1 MDVLYRETP
10 GAVFR
15 MVRSRFMDNDD
26 SYSAL
31 STTSVQSSP
40 KSVLMRNSLQSLTI
54 GQTPVTGW
62 IRVFCGPDRTD
73 ISCDDPSRM
82 VHVVATTSVE
92 QVVSDMDLP
101 ADYTIWLQIGGN
113 PSRRLDSDEK
123 PFVLQENFF
132 KTLGYTDDS
141 RRSRLSIDPDLKHL
155 IRFHIGPAELS
166 MCPGVLRSGFVEI
179 LKGLVFPQWRRRSV
193 ALFGSKII
201 VYPGNNCL
209 SPEVFEVGGADIYE
223 HSPGYNRLILK
234 IQPKTTE
241 DIKESKLPDTFIHH
255 PTTSIGS
262 LYHSSASL
270 ASVINGDNDRVLFL
284 GFEESWERDLWSN
297 WLLEDFPPKFPQ
309 CFMRKWFKS
318 VTMTPEVQKSG
329 GKSLKNRVT
338 FCDLEEIEMDSLDSL
353 HSQVSECIS
362 EDEFVRERNGNG
374 VYENVSVMFHLQASS
389 KDVSDVKCLDIGGS
403 GLQTIPEIVLKSTST
418 VEELLAGQNK
428 LQEIALTTLVEFPNL
443 KILRLPG
450 NGFTSFPAPLL
461 NITALTVLDLSDNEI
476 QSLPDELADLENLE
490 ELRLDRNE
498 VSEVPNTLKHLRRLQ
513 SLHLAHN
520 KIQKLPPFMTNMRT
534 LGLVDMYNR
543 SEKFANGHH
552 GVEEKSGKN
561 DLNPP
566 LTKVNLRANHL
577 KGSIILGNY
586 GYLTQLDLSENSIE
600 FLDLSALDQLE
611 SVQCCRNNLTELT
624 VNGRVLTS
632 LIADKNRLNKL
643 NVSPVPTGLR
653 HLDISFNAFV
663 SLPEWLSGCQKLHT
677 LSASN
682 NCLSSVPEHLFTGEL
697 VTLQLGYNR
706 LKSLPTM
713 SRRKIHLRELFLQSN
728 AIVDLPENFFFTCES
743 LTVLNVASNRLI
755 SLPIIDGC
763 RCHLERLYAT
773 NNQLTD
779 RALDSLACLNQLRVF
794 HAAYNRLTTFP
805 ESCVSNLPHLEELI
819 LSGNRLQHLP
829 DNLTSLAHLKVLRV
843 HSNQLQS
850 VPPLAKLTTLKVL
863 DLAHNQLDKV
873 NLVQIVPKKLQF
885 LDLSCNSQLQVD
897 PKQLQA
903 CKSQRPMSLVDVSG
917 KNRASL
923 PSSPASP
930 HDGMEFD
937 PPWKLGFSET
947 AGSCSKLFISQLR
960 LPGFCSTEGVFG
972 MFDGEESR
980 LAPNFLIKTIPKL
993 LLEERTVKET
1003 ASDYMKYT
1011 LLAAHRELKQQ
1022 GQKSGVSV
1030 TLCHISRAKTPESP
1044 GYTPQTGK
1052 RYVLRV
1058 ASVGESTAL
1067 LIRRNGNVKL
1077 TLSTPNRQIGN
1088 SANYPNSIPDPETCE
1103 VVLGDLDE
1111 YLVIGNRK
1119 LWNVVDATGVAAI
1132 IRSEENVILAA
1143 KRLQDIAQ
1151 SYGAE
1156 ENLSVIVLKFNN
1168 IGSEMDIVMRELRQT
1183 IRGKPASIMAG
1194 FCKCGCCCES
1204 NNSCCHSGELGG
1216 GGFIRQSSNRSD
1228 RSSPSGQSDQ
1238 TASELA
1244 QTNGQQPIKPKNHET
1259 GSITSRRSS
1268 QTNYATNERRSLRG
1282 GVVRAVR
1289 AKIEEERE
1297 KEESD
1302 SAMSEEQF
1310 KCWEYM
1316 LEQNTQL
1323 LFDKEL
1329 NTISRAFTKRQP
1341 GSSNLTR
1348 AQLKA
1353 LSSSSPQLAAQTE
1366 LAPKSLYAQY
1376 HTPIGSNVPFL
1387 SKHFGSARSF
1397 HPQSNGLFRAM
1408 RFNSGRIHPINGGP
1422 NAAYFGSLQR
1432 LMPYNLEYDFAVMHE
1447 RGENDSLEPDS
1458 RMQQYW
1464 GVATTEL

>member
-1 MDVLYRETP
+1 M
-10 GAVFR
+10 
-15 MVRSRFMDNDD
+15 
-26 SYSAL
+26 
-31 STTSVQSSP
+31 
-40 KSVLMRNSLQSLTI
+40 
-54 GQTPVTGW
+54 
-62 IRVFCGPDRTD
+62 
-73 ISCDDPSRM
+73 
-82 VHVVATTSVE
+82 
-92 QVVSDMDLP
+92 
-101 ADYTIWLQIGGN
+101 
-113 PSRRLDSDEK
+113 
-123 PFVLQENFF
+123 
-132 KTLGYTDDS
+132 
-141 RRSRLSIDPDLKHL
+141 
-155 IRFHIGPAELS
+155 
-166 MCPGVLRSGFVEI
+166 
-179 LKGLVFPQWRRRSV
+179 
-193 ALFGSKII
+193 
-201 VYPGNNCL
+201 
-209 SPEVFEVGGADIYE
+209 
-223 HSPGYNRLILK
+223 
-234 IQPKTTE
+234 
-241 DIKESKLPDTFIHH
+241 
-255 PTTSIGS
+255 
-262 LYHSSASL
+262 
-270 ASVINGDNDRVLFL
+270 
-284 GFEESWERDLWSN
+284 
-297 WLLEDFPPKFPQ
+297 
-309 CFMRKWFKS
+309 
-318 VTMTPEVQKSG
+318 
-329 GKSLKNRVT
+329 
-338 FCDLEEIEMDSLDSL
+338 
-353 HSQVSECIS
+353 
-362 EDEFVRERNGNG
+362 
-374 VYENVSVMFHLQASS
+374 
-389 KDVSDVKCLDIGGS
+389 
-403 GLQTIPEIVLKSTST
+403 
-418 VEELLAGQNK
+418 
-428 LQEIALTTLVEFPNL
+428 
-443 KILRLPG
+443 
-450 NGFTSFPAPLL
+450 
-461 NITALTVLDLSDNEI
+461 
-476 QSLPDELADLENLE
+476 E

-498 VSEVPNTLKHLRRLQ
+498 LAELPNSLRHLRRLQ
-513 SLHLAHN
+513 SLQLAYNRVH
-520 KIQKLPPFMTNMRT
+520 KLPPFLTTMRT
-534 LGLVDMYNR
+534 LGLVDMYR
-543 SEKFANGHH
+543 SEKIVNGHFS
-552 GVEEKSGKN
+552 EEKNAKN

-566 LTKVNLRANHL
+566 LTKVNLRANQL

-586 GYLTQLDLSENSIE
+586 GYLTQLDVSENSIE
-600 FLDLSALDQLE
+600 VLDLSALDKLE
-611 SVQCCRNNLTELT
+611 TLQCCRNNLTELT

-632 LIADKNRLNKL
+632 LIAGNNNLKKL
-643 NVSPVPTGLR
+643 AVSPIPSGLR
-653 HLDISFNAFV
+653 HLDISFNSFG
-663 SLPEWLSGCQKLHT
+663 SLPEWLEGCHKIRT
-677 LSASN
+677 LFASN
-682 NCLSSVPEHLFTGEL
+682 NCLSSLPEHLFTGDL

-706 LKSLPTM
+706 LKSLPIM
-713 SRRKIHLRELFLQSN
+713 ARRKTHLREIFLQSN
-728 AIVDLPENFFFTCES
+728 AIVDLPENFFFACES
-743 LTVLNVASNRLI
+743 LTLLNVASNRLI

-763 RCHLERLYAT
+763 RSHLERLYAT

-779 RALDSLACLNQLRVF
+779 RALDTLISLNQLRVF

-805 ESCVSNLPHLEELI
+805 ENCVANLPHLEELV

-829 DNLTSLAHLKVLRV
+829 DNLANLTHLKVLRV

-850 VPPLAKLTTLKVL
+850 VPPLAKLSTLRVV

-873 NLVQIVPKKLQF
+873 NLVQLVPRKLQF
-885 LDLSCNSQLQVD
+885 LDLSCNTQLQVD

-923 PSSPASP
+923 PSSPSLN
-930 HDGMEFD
+930 HDSSEFD
-937 PPWKLGFSET
+937 PPWRVGFSET

-960 LPGFCSTEGVFG
+960 LPGFCSTEALFG
-972 MFDGEESR
+972 MFDGEIGR
-980 LAPNFLIKTIPKL
+980 IVPNFLTKSVPKL

-1003 ASDYMKYT
+1003 ATDYMKYT

-1022 GQKSGVSV
+1022 GQKCGISV
-1030 TLCHISRAKTPESP
+1030 TLCHISRTKSPDSP
-1044 GYTPQTGK
+1044 GYSPQTGK

-1088 SANYPNSIPDPETCE
+1088 SASFPLVVPDPETCE
-1103 VVLGDLDE
+1103 VVLGEQDE
-1111 YLVIGNRK
+1111 YLVLANRK
-1119 LWNVVDATGVAAI
+1119 LWEVVDATGVAAI

-1156 ENLSVIVLKFNN
+1156 ENLSVIVVKFNN

-1183 IRGKPASIMAG
+1183 IRGKPASVMAG

-1204 NNSCCHSGELGG
+1204 NNSCCHSGDITA
-1216 GGFIRQSSNRSD
+1216 GFVRQPSNRSD

-1238 TASELA
+1238 TASELVNH
-1244 QTNGQQPIKPKNHET
+1244 TNETVNQKPKTHET
-1259 GSITSRRSS
+1259 GSVTSRRSS
-1268 QTNYATNERRSLRG
+1268 TNYATNERRSLRG

-1341 GSSNLTR
+1341 SSNLTR
-1348 AQLKA
+1348 AQVKA

-1366 LAPKSLYAQY
+1366 LTPKSLYAQY

-1397 HPQSNGLFRAM
+1397 HPQTNGLFRAM

-1447 RGENDSLEPDS
+1447 RGEDDSLEPDS